1 MTALTSCVFLPNY
14 NPTLFSL
21 PCKTFRALLGIQ
33 VCVMKTAI
41 RNNSWIMTIAFALI
55 ELPIIIFLSYFSLV
69 SKEDLMEIY
78 HSDPF
83 GSILFR
89 GAVSFVV
96 TSFVTSLA
104 MLLLAIIKRILL
116 NIKTAREKLFTSLLL
131 NLIVII
137 IEIIGVLTHKL
148 MTSGYI

>member
-1 MTALTSCVFLPNY
+1 
-14 NPTLFSL
+14 
-21 PCKTFRALLGIQ
+21 
-33 VCVMKTAI
+33 MKTAL

-55 ELPIIIFLSYFSLV
+55 DLPIIIFLSYFSLG
-69 SKEDLMEIY
+69 SKEDVMEIY
-78 HSDPF
+78 HNDPF
-83 GSILFR
+83 GIIFIK

-116 NIKTAREKLFTSLLL
+116 NIKTAREKLFTSLFL

>member
-1 MTALTSCVFLPNY
+1 
-14 NPTLFSL
+14 
-21 PCKTFRALLGIQ
+21 
-33 VCVMKTAI
+33 MKTAL
-41 RNNSWIMTIAFALI
+41 RNNSWTMTIAFALI
-55 ELPIIIFLSYFSLV
+55 ELPIIIFLSYFSLG
-69 SKEDLMEIY
+69 SKEGLMEIY

-89 GAVSFVV
+89 GSVSFVI

-116 NIKTAREKLFTSLLL
+116 NVKTTGEKLFTSLLL

-137 IEIIGVLTHKL
+137 IEIIGVLTYKL
-148 MTSGYI
+148 ITSGYI

>member
-14 NPTLFSL
+14 KPTLFSL
-21 PCKTFRALLGIQ
+21 PCKTFRALL
-33 VCVMKTAI
+33 VFWCVMKTAL

-55 ELPIIIFLSYFSLV
+55 ELPIIIFLSYFSLG
-69 SKEDLMEIY
+69 SKEDVMEIY
-78 HSDPF
+78 HSNPF
-83 GSILFR
+83 GIILIK

-96 TSFVTSLA
+96 TLFVTSLA

-116 NIKTAREKLFTSLLL
+116 NVKTAREKLFTSLLL

>member
-1 MTALTSCVFLPNY
+1 
-14 NPTLFSL
+14 
-21 PCKTFRALLGIQ
+21 
-33 VCVMKTAI
+33 MKTAL

-55 ELPIIIFLSYFSLV
+55 ELPIIIFLSYFSLG
-69 SKEDLMEIY
+69 SKEDVMEIY
-78 HSDPF
+78 HSNPF
-83 GSILFR
+83 GIILIR
-89 GAVSFVV
+89 GAVSFVI

>member
-14 NPTLFSL
+14 KPTLFSL
-21 PCKTFRALLGIQ
+21 SCKTFRALLGIQ
-33 VCVMKTAI
+33 VCVMKTAL

-55 ELPIIIFLSYFSLV
+55 DLPIIIFLSYFSLG
-69 SKEDLMEIY
+69 SKEGVMEIY
-78 HSDPF
+78 HNDPF
-83 GSILFR
+83 GIIFIK

-116 NIKTAREKLFTSLLL
+116 NVKTAREKLFTSLLL

>member
-14 NPTLFSL
+14 KPTLFSL
-21 PCKTFRALLGIQ
+21 SCKTFRTLLGIQ
-33 VCVMKTAI
+33 VCVMKTAL
-41 RNNSWIMTIAFALI
+41 RNNGWIMTIAFALI
-55 ELPIIIFLSYFSLV
+55 DLPIIIFLSYFSLG
-69 SKEDLMEIY
+69 SKEGVMEIY
-78 HSDPF
+78 HNDPF
-83 GSILFR
+83 GIIFIK

>member
-1 MTALTSCVFLPNY
+1 M
-14 NPTLFSL
+14 
-21 PCKTFRALLGIQ
+21 
-33 VCVMKTAI
+33 CVMKTAL
-41 RNNSWIMTIAFALI
+41 RNNSWIMTIAFAVI

-69 SKEDLMEIY
+69 SKEGLMETY

-89 GAVSFVV
+89 GSVSFVI

-116 NIKTAREKLFTSLLL
+116 NVKTAREKLFTSLLL

>member
-1 MTALTSCVFLPNY
+1 
-14 NPTLFSL
+14 
-21 PCKTFRALLGIQ
+21 
-33 VCVMKTAI
+33 
-41 RNNSWIMTIAFALI
+41 MTIAFALI
-55 ELPIIIFLSYFSLV
+55 DLPIIIFLSYFSLG
-69 SKEDLMEIY
+69 SKEGLMEIY
-78 HSDPF
+78 HSNPLEIILIR
-83 GSILFR
+83 GS
-89 GAVSFVV
+89 VSFVI

-116 NIKTAREKLFTSLLL
+116 NVKTTREKLFTSLLL

>member
-14 NPTLFSL
+14 KPTLFSL
-21 PCKTFRALLGIQ
+21 PCKTFRALLVIQ
-33 VCVMKTAI
+33 VCVMKTAL

-55 ELPIIIFLSYFSLV
+55 DLPIIIFLSYFSLV

>member
-1 MTALTSCVFLPNY
+1 M
-14 NPTLFSL
+14 
-21 PCKTFRALLGIQ
+21 GIQ
-33 VCVMKTAI
+33 VCVMKTAL
-41 RNNSWIMTIAFALI
+41 RNNGWIMTIAFALI
-55 ELPIIIFLSYFSLV
+55 DLPIIIFLSYFSLG
-69 SKEDLMEIY
+69 SKEGVMEIY
-78 HSDPF
+78 HNDPF
-83 GSILFR
+83 GIIFIK